1 MMVLLASLLAAPF
14 VLESALAGATAAVAL
29 LALDWRLWAYF
40 AAERG
45 WWFALRAVPM
55 QWLYYAYS
63 GAAFTWVLLTGDWRR
78 QRAAR
83 LQEPA

>member
-1 MMVLLASLLAAPF
+1 MLNTLLAAPLVPAF
-14 VLESALAGATAAVAL
+14 ALVAASAALVL
-29 LALDWRLWAYF
+29 LAIDWQLWRYF

-45 WWFALRAVPM
+45 WWFALRAVPV
-55 QWLYYAYS
+55 QWLYYVYS

-78 QRAAR
+78 QRTAR